1 MKSITPLAILI
12 VLFCTVM
19 PLFSQS
25 EAAISY
31 AEGNGFQLVRNGQST
46 RYNIL
51 NDDVIGLPIQVGDM
65 VLTDENS
72 FVEIQLNSGDGGVIK
87 LAEDTTFTVTTLDGN
102 GGGVFKVIFG
112 RIRVKVAALTGGSRL
127 WISGHDTV
135 AGVRGTDFGYDLFYD
150 LADKGGERQ
159 TSVYCFEGAVD
170 VVQYD
175 KETLSKIE
183 LMALEPFI
191 LNAGRMVKTRST
203 APDAKLK
210 SGKIDEDI
218 SSYWYTYPIITNV
231 GFPAGVAENL
241 EVSDELNLDSSL
253 DTVKGTYET
262 GGKIVFATGVG
273 LMTIGG
279 LLKAFLPDN
288 ETANGLS
295 TGLLA
300 IGGGSVL
307 AGGGM
312 MIYSFTLP

>member
-1 MKSITPLAILI
+1 MKSFTPLAILT
-12 VLFCTVM
+12 VLFFSVM

-31 AEGNGFQLVRNGQST
+31 AEGNGFQLIRNGQST
-46 RYNIL
+46 SYDIL
-51 NDDVIGLPIQVGDM
+51 KGDVIGLPIQIGDM
-65 VLTDENS
+65 VLTDKNS

-87 LAEDTTFTVTTLDGN
+87 LAEDTTFTVTSLDGN
-102 GGGVFKVIFG
+102 GGGVFKLIFG

-127 WISGHDTV
+127 WVSGYDTV

-150 LADKGGERQ
+150 IADEGGERQ

-170 VVQYD
+170 VLQYD
-175 KETLSKIE
+175 KKTVSKID

-191 LNAGRMVKTRST
+191 LDAGKMVKTRST
-203 APDAKLK
+203 APNAKLK
-210 SGKIDEDI
+210 SGKIDKDI
-218 SSYWYTYPIITNV
+218 SAYWSAYPIITTV
-231 GFPAGVAENL
+231 GGGTEKL
-241 EVSDELNLDSSL
+241 EVSEELNLDSSL

-262 GGKIVFATGVG
+262 GGKIVFAAGVG
-273 LMTIGG
+273 MMTIGG
-279 LLKAFLPDN
+279 LLRAFLPDN

-300 IGGGSVL
+300 IGGASVL